1 MIKDVSYKLCWV
13 KQQTTSWKCYCKKGI
28 SNYHLMLVNMINRVI
43 VQRRSLEFNTDYDV
57 LVFETFLTTDIDVC
71 GLDMISN
78 AEIEVKNSEPL
89 SYI

>member
-1 MIKDVSYKLCWV
+1 
-13 KQQTTSWKCYCKKGI
+13 
-28 SNYHLMLVNMINRVI
+28 MLVNMINRVI

>member
-1 MIKDVSYKLCWV
+1 
-13 KQQTTSWKCYCKKGI
+13 
-28 SNYHLMLVNMINRVI
+28 MINRVI
-43 VQRRSLEFNTDYDV
+43 VQRRSLKFNTDYDV